1 MIMAGGADQ
10 ILAKFLKEAV
20 NLLAYPLYRII
31 NLSIKTIHISRVM

>member
-10 ILAKFLKEAV
+10 IPAKFLKEAV